1 MTPSDFEYAIKKD
14 VRNNPIIREL
24 DAMRQ
29 RQLWR
34 SAAIGGLLVIVLLFS
49 ALQHFELVRYG
60 YQIEKLQRV
69 RLAEEETNRHLKIE
83 IESLRAPRLIEDRA
97 KRELRMVEPAPEE
110 AIIIERVVPSER
122 PPKAVVAS
130 R

>member
-1 MTPSDFEYAIKKD
+1 MNPSDFEYAIKKD
-14 VRNNPIIREL
+14 VRNNPIIREV
-24 DAMRQ
+24 DETRQ

-34 SAAIGGLLVIVLLFS
+34 SAAIGGLLVVVLLFS

-60 YQIEKLQRV
+60 YQIEKLQRI
-69 RLAEEETNRHLKIE
+69 RLADEETNRHLKLE

-97 KRELRMVEPAPEE
+97 KRELRMVEPTPGD

-122 PPKAVVAS
+122 PSQAIVAS